1 MVYAVAPPPQQISFL
16 HKQAPN
22 RITTPTT
29 ATRQTTMA
37 AMIPA
42 SRPTD
47 PVAPRDAVQSTAA
60 IDVEQ
65 DVTRL
70 QYRIK
75 QK

>member
-1 MVYAVAPPPQQISFL
+1 
-16 HKQAPN
+16 
-22 RITTPTT
+22 
-29 ATRQTTMA
+29 MA